1 MSSILTNTGAM
12 TALQT
17 LKGINA
23 NLAKTQDEISTGK
36 SVSTAKDNA
45 AIWAISKV
53 MEADVSGFK
62 AISSSLALG
71 SATVSNARVG
81 AETISD
87 LLTQMRDR
95 IVAAQEENVDRVKLQ
110 ADVDKLR
117 SQIETVVKGSQFNG
131 LNLLDGSAGPSISVL
146 SSLDRSAGNVTA
158 SHINVDTQDLS
169 IGGYVATAAL
179 TGSTGVSTAAD
190 AASFVVNAGDATG
203 GNLVIDAAATFVA
216 GDSISVNIGGKT
228 ASYTVTA
235 NDVAATTTSD
245 IVAVGLKNAIDSLGI
260 TGLVVDYDSGTPGQL
275 VIKSDATTP
284 TTTDLTVTAQF
295 KNAGAGG
302 LGLLAGIDV
311 STGAGAESA
320 LANIESMLQTAI
332 NAAAEFGSA
341 GKRIEI
347 QSNFLSKLIDS
358 LRSGIGA
365 MVDADMEE
373 ASARLQA
380 LQTQQQLGIQS
391 LSIANQ
397 APRNVLTLFRS

>member
-23 NLAKTQDEISTGK
+23 SLAKTQDEISTGK

-95 IVAAQEENVDRVKLQ
+95 IVSAQEQNVDRVKLQ

-131 LNLLDGSAGPSISVL
+131 LNLLDGSAGASISIL

-158 SHINVDTQDLS
+158 SYINVDTQDLS
-169 IGGYVATAAL
+169 IGGYVAQAAL
-179 TGSTGVSTAAD
+179 TGSTGVSGSAD
-190 AASFVVNAGDATG
+190 AASFVVNAGDTTG
-203 GNLVIDAAATFVA
+203 GNLVIDAAATFA
-216 GDSISVNIGGKT
+216 EGDSISVNIGGKT

-235 NDVAATTTSD
+235 NDIAATTTSD
-245 IVAVGLKNAIDSLGI
+245 IVAIGLKNAIEGLGI
-260 TGLVVDYDSGTPGQL
+260 TGLAVDYDSGTPGQL

-284 TTTDLTVTAQF
+284 TTSDLTVTAQY
-295 KNAGAGG
+295 KNAGSGG
-302 LGLLAGIDV
+302 LGLLAGLDV
-311 STGAGAESA
+311 STSAGAESA

-332 NAAAEFGSA
+332 NSAAEFGSA

-347 QSNFLSKLIDS
+347 QSNFLSKLTDS
-358 LRSGIGA
+358 LKSGIGA

-397 APRNVLTLFRS
+397 APRNVLSLFRS

>member
-36 SVSTAKDNA
+36 SISTAKDNA

-95 IVAAQEENVDRVKLQ
+95 IVAAQEQNVDRVKLQ

-131 LNLLDGSAGPSISVL
+131 LNLLDGSAGASISIL

-169 IGGYVATAAL
+169 IGGYVTNTVL
-179 TGSTGVSTAAD
+179 TGSTGVSGAED
-190 AASFVVNAGDATG
+190 AASFVVDAGDTTG
-203 GNLVIDAAATFVA
+203 GNLIIAAGATFA
-216 GDSISVNIGGKT
+216 EGDSISVNIGGKT

-245 IVAVGLKNAIDSLGI
+245 IVAIGLKNAIEGLGVP
-260 TGLVVDYDSGTPGQL
+260 GLAVDYDSGTPGQL

-284 TTTDLTVTAQF
+284 TTTDLTVTAQY

-302 LGLLAGIDV
+302 LGLLSGLDV
-311 STGAGAESA
+311 STTAGAQSA

-332 NAAAEFGSA
+332 NSAAEFGSA

-347 QSNFLSKLIDS
+347 QSNFLSKLTDS
-358 LRSGIGA
+358 LKSGIGS

-397 APRNVLTLFRS
+397 APRNVLSLFRG